1 MGETDKNNKKE
12 GKREIGQIIRFAI
25 VGVSNFLVDFII
37 FNLLL
42 RFASDFSAV
51 WAGIISGTFA
61 MINSFIF
68 NKNFTFRAK
77 KLSVFKLI
85 LFFVIT
91 AFGLYVIRPLII
103 YFFTSAWLWPSQ
115 VVYDITQ
122 WIRLPFYW
130 FGSNQLQIGQE
141 IDTRNLALLR
151 AIIVVLFY
159 NYLSYKFFVFNDEK
173 K

>member
-1 MGETDKNNKKE
+1 MGESNKNNKKE

-25 VGVSNFLVDFII
+25 VGVSNFLVDFVIY
-37 FNLLL
+37 NSLL
-42 RFASDFSAV
+42 RFAPDVSAV
-51 WAGIISGTFA
+51 WAGIISGTAA

-103 YFFTSAWLWPSQ
+103 YFFTSVWLWPSQ
-115 VVYDITQ
+115 VAYDITQ

-130 FGSNQLQIGQE
+130 FGSNQLQLGQE
-141 IDTRNLALLR
+141 FVSRNLALLI

>member
-1 MGETDKNNKKE
+1 
-12 GKREIGQIIRFAI
+12 
-25 VGVSNFLVDFII
+25 V
-37 FNLLL
+37 
-42 RFASDFSAV
+42 SAV
-51 WAGIISGTFA
+51 WAGIISGTAA

-103 YFFTSAWLWPSQ
+103 YFFTSVWLWPSQ

-122 WIRLPFYW
+122 WLRLPL
-130 FGSNQLQIGQE
+130 SQE
-141 IDTRNLALLR
+141 FDTRNLALLI

>member
-25 VGVSNFLVDFII
+25 VGVSNFLVDFVIY
-37 FNLLL
+37 NSLL
-42 RFASDFSAV
+42 RFAPDVSAV
-51 WAGIISGTFA
+51 WAGIISGTAA

-68 NKNFTFRAK
+68 NKNFTFKAK

-103 YFFTSAWLWPSQ
+103 YFFTSVWLWPSQ

-122 WIRLPFYW
+122 WLRLPL
-130 FGSNQLQIGQE
+130 SQE
-141 IDTRNLALLR
+141 FDTRNLALLI